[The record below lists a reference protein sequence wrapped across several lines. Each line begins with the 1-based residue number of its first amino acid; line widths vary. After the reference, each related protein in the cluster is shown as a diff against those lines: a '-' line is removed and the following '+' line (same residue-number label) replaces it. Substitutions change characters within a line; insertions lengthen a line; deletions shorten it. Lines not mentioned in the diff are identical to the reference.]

1 MTNNNQLNGTI
12 DSLIQ
17 INFER
22 MSTFDKASQSTTD
35 EQLKNY
41 FEDRADESERHIEEL
56 EALRSFSGG
65 PVKILQNMFLLPACK
80 LFDNAIYRKKMNAIV
95 ESAHRV
101 EKHMLDWYQKIADE
115 VPGEIGKLLAQQL
128 MTVKRSQFELSQL
141 TSAMK
146 E

>member
-1 MTNNNQLNGTI
+1 MSINNNINGTI

-35 EQLKNY
+35 EKLKNY

-56 EALRSFSGG
+56 EAVRSFSGG

-80 LFDNAIYRKKMNAIV
+80 LFDNAIYRKKINAIID
-95 ESAHRV
+95 SARRV
-101 EKHMLDWYQKIADE
+101 ETHMLDWYQKIVEE
-115 VPGEIGKLLAQQL
+115 VPGEVGKLLVQQL
-128 MTVKRSQFELSQL
+128 MTVKRSQLELNQL
-141 TSAMK
+141 TSAIK
-146 E
+146 